1 MFSRRKMIPS
11 DMKGKVLIINPG
23 STSTKI
29 GFYEDGKPMF
39 EINLTHS
46 AEEIA
51 KYDSVMAQ
59 GPMRREAIEGFLSEN
74 GVALESIDLI
84 MARGGLI
91 TPIQA
96 GVYEVTQEMR
106 DALISGKDG
115 VHACNLSALIADDM
129 AKDINRLRQA
139 NGDSAV
145 CKAYIAD
152 APTSDEMLPELKLT
166 GHPAFERRAAF
177 HTLNSRAMV
186 RRYARSVGKTNKD
199 VTVIV
204 AHLGGGSSVS
214 VHRQGLVIDV
224 NDALGGDGPFSPE
237 RAGSVP
243 AFPLV
248 DMCFSGIYSKAEIKK
263 MLVGKGGAV
272 AHLGTNDFR
281 EVSARAEAGDEAA
294 ALFLKA
300 FCISVAKYI
309 GSMAAVVSGK
319 VDAIVLTGGIAHNK
333 YIVEQI
339 TGRVGFIAPV
349 EVYPGENEIE
359 SLAENG
365 YGILAGEFDIK
376 YYHPD
381 RF

>member
-1 MFSRRKMIPS
+1 
-11 DMKGKVLIINPG
+11 MKGKILIINPG

-29 GFYEDGKPMF
+29 AYYEDGQQRF
-39 EINLTHS
+39 ETNLTHS

-51 KYDSVMAQ
+51 KYESVMHQ
-59 GPMRREAIEGFLSEN
+59 GGMRRDAIVNFLAEN
-74 GVALESIDLI
+74 GVDLDSIDLI

-96 GVYEVTQEMR
+96 GVYEVTPQMR
-106 DALISGKDG
+106 EALIEGRNG
-115 VHACNLSALIADDM
+115 VHACNLSALIADDL
-129 AKDINRLRQA
+129 AADINKLRA
-139 NGDSAV
+139 EKGEEGT

-152 APTSDEMLPELKLT
+152 APTSDEMLPELKFT

-204 AHLGGGSSVS
+204 AHMGGGSSVS
-214 VHRQGLVIDV
+214 LHRNGYVIDV
-224 NDALGGDGPFSPE
+224 NDALGGDGPMSPE

-248 DMCFSGIYSKAEIKK
+248 EMCFSGQYSKAEIKK

-281 EVSARAEAGDEAA
+281 EIVSRAAEGEKVYAD
-294 ALFLKA
+294 FLRS

-309 GSMAAVVSGK
+309 GAEATVVAGK
-319 VDAIVLTGGIAHNK
+319 VDAIILTGGIA
-333 YIVEQI
+333 YSQPITSQI
-339 TGRVGFIAPV
+339 TEMVQFIAPV
-349 EVYPGENEIE
+349 EVYPGENELE

-365 YGILAGEFDIK
+365 YGILGGEFEIK
-376 YYHPD
+376 TY
-381 RF
+381 RR

>member
-1 MFSRRKMIPS
+1 
-11 DMKGKVLIINPG
+11 MKGKILIINPG

-29 GFYEDGKPMF
+29 AFYEDGQQRF
-39 EINLTHS
+39 ETNLTHS

-51 KYDSVMAQ
+51 KFESVMHQ
-59 GPMRREAIEGFLSEN
+59 GGMRRDAIVNFLSEN
-74 GVALESIDLI
+74 GVDLDSIDLI

-96 GVYEVTQEMR
+96 GVYEVTQDMR
-106 DALISGKDG
+106 EALIEGRNG
-115 VHACNLSALIADDM
+115 VHACNLSALIADDL
-129 AKDINRLRQA
+129 AADINKSRA
-139 NGDSAV
+139 EKGEEGI

-204 AHLGGGSSVS
+204 AHMGGGSSVS
-214 VHRQGLVIDV
+214 LHRNGYVIDV
-224 NDALGGDGPFSPE
+224 NDALGGDGPMSPE

-248 DMCFSGIYSKAEIKK
+248 EMCFSGQYTKAEIKK

-281 EVSARAEAGDEAA
+281 EIVSRAGEGEKAYVD
-294 ALFLKA
+294 FLRS

-309 GSMAAVVSGK
+309 GAEATVVGGK
-319 VDAIVLTGGIAHNK
+319 VDAIILTGGIA
-333 YIVEQI
+333 YSQPITSQI
-339 TGRVGFIAPV
+339 TEMVQFIAPV
-349 EVYPGENEIE
+349 EVYPGENELE

-365 YGILAGEFDIK
+365 YGILGGEFEIK
-376 YYHPD
+376 TYK
-381 RF
+381 R

>member
-1 MFSRRKMIPS
+1 
-11 DMKGKVLIINPG
+11 MKGKILIINPG

-29 GFYEDGKPMF
+29 GFYEDGHQKF
-39 EINLTHS
+39 EKNLNHS

-51 KYDSVMAQ
+51 KYESVMHQ
-59 GPMRREAIEGFLSEN
+59 GGMRRDAIVNFLTEN
-74 GVALESIDLI
+74 GVELDSIDLI

-91 TPIQA
+91 TPIQT

-106 DALISGKDG
+106 EALMAGRDG

-129 AKDINRLRQA
+129 AADINKSRA
-139 NGDSAV
+139 EKGIDGI

-152 APTSDEMLPELKLT
+152 APTSDDMLPELKIS
-166 GHPAFERRAAF
+166 GHPAFPRRPAF

-186 RRYARSVGKTNKD
+186 RRYARNVGKSNKD

-204 AHLGGGSSVS
+204 AHMGGGTSVS
-214 VHRQGLVIDV
+214 LHKNGLVIDV
-224 NDALGGDGPFSPE
+224 NDALGGDGPMSPE

-248 DMCFSGIYSKAEIKK
+248 EMCFSGQYTKAEIKK

-281 EVSARAEAGDEAA
+281 EIENRAVAGEKQYVD
-294 ALFLKA
+294 FLNA
-300 FCISVAKYI
+300 YCISVAKYI
-309 GSMAAVVSGK
+309 GSMATVVGGK
-319 VDAIVLTGGIAHNK
+319 VDAIILTGGIAYGK
-333 YIVEQI
+333 PI
-339 TGRVGFIAPV
+339 TNPIKEMVQFIAPV
-349 EVYPGENEIE
+349 EVYAGENELE

-365 YGILAGEFDIK
+365 YGILAGEFEVK
-376 YYHPD
+376 TYS
-381 RF
+381 RG

>member
-1 MFSRRKMIPS
+1 
-11 DMKGKVLIINPG
+11 MKGRILVINPG

-29 GFYEDGKPMF
+29 ALYDAGDQMF
-39 EINLTHS
+39 ETNLTHS

-51 KYDSVMAQ
+51 KYDSVMNQ
-59 GPMRREAIEGFLSEN
+59 GGMRRDAIVNFLSQN
-74 GVALESIDLI
+74 GVALESVDLI

-96 GVYEVTQEMR
+96 GVYAVNQDMR
-106 DALISGKDG
+106 DALIEGRNG
-115 VHACNLSALIADDM
+115 VHACNLSALIADDL
-129 AKDINRLRQA
+129 AADINKIREEK
-139 NGDSAV
+139 GEPAV

-166 GHPAFERRAAF
+166 GHPEFERRPAF

-186 RRYARSVGKTNKD
+186 RRYARNVGKTNKD

-204 AHLGGGSSVS
+204 AHMGGGSSVS
-214 VHRQGLVIDV
+214 LHRNGYVIDV
-224 NDALGGDGPFSPE
+224 NDALGGDGPMSPE

-248 DMCFSGIYSKAEIKK
+248 EMCFSGKYSKAEIKK

-281 EVSARAEAGDEAA
+281 EIIAKAEAGDDACKT
-294 ALFLKA
+294 FLKA
-300 FCISVAKYI
+300 FCISVAKYV
-309 GSMAAVVSGK
+309 GAVATVVCGK
-319 VDAIVLTGGIAHNK
+319 VDAIVLTGGIAYSK
-333 YIVEQI
+333 YISDAIAEMVQ
-339 TGRVGFIAPV
+339 FIAPV
-349 EVYPGENEIE
+349 EVYPGENELE

-365 YGILAGEFDIK
+365 YGILAGDFEVS
-376 YYHPD
+376 YYQRPE
-381 RF
+381 

>member
-1 MFSRRKMIPS
+1 
-11 DMKGKVLIINPG
+11 MKGKILIINPG

-29 GFYEDGKPMF
+29 GFYEDGQQLF
-39 EINLTHS
+39 ETNLTHS

-51 KYDSVMAQ
+51 KYESVMDQ
-59 GPMRREAIEGFLSEN
+59 GAMRREAITGFLAEN
-74 GVALESIDLI
+74 GVEIDSIDLI

-91 TPIQA
+91 TPIKA
-96 GVYEVTQEMR
+96 GVYEVTPKMR
-106 DALISGKDG
+106 EALISGKDG

-129 AKDINRLRQA
+129 ASDINKSRQA
-139 NGDSAV
+139 KGESAI

-186 RRYARSVGKTNKD
+186 RRYARSVDKTNKD

-204 AHLGGGSSVS
+204 AHMGGGSSVS
-214 VHRQGLVIDV
+214 LHRNGLVIDV

-243 AFPLV
+243 AFPLIE
-248 DMCFSGIYSKAEIKK
+248 MCFSGKYSKAEIKK

-281 EVSARAEAGDEAA
+281 GIVTRAESGDQDCAR
-294 ALFLKA
+294 FLKA

-309 GSMAAVVSGK
+309 GAMATVVSGK
-319 VDAIVLTGGIAHNK
+319 VDAIVLTGGIAYSN
-333 YIVEQI
+333 YITAEIASMVQ
-339 TGRVGFIAPV
+339 FIAPV
-349 EVYPGENEIE
+349 EVYGGENELE

-365 YGILAGEFDIK
+365 YGILSGEFEINC
-376 YYHPD
+376 Y
-381 RF
+381 

>member
-1 MFSRRKMIPS
+1 
-11 DMKGKVLIINPG
+11 MKGRILIINPG

-29 GFYEDGKPMF
+29 AVYNDGEQML
-39 EINLTHS
+39 ETNLTHS

-51 KYDSVMAQ
+51 KYESVMDQ
-59 GPMRREAIEGFLSEN
+59 GGMRREAIVNFLSQN
-74 GVALESIDLI
+74 GVELDSVDLI

-96 GVYEVTQEMR
+96 GVYAVNQDMR
-106 DALISGKDG
+106 EALIEGRNG
-115 VHACNLSALIADDM
+115 VHACNLSALIADDL
-129 AKDINRLRQA
+129 AADINKIHEEK
-139 NGDSAV
+139 GHPAV

-152 APTSDEMLPELKLT
+152 APTSDEKLPELKIS
-166 GHPAFERRAAF
+166 GHPAFENRAAF

-186 RRYARSVGKTNKD
+186 RRYARNVGKTNKD

-204 AHLGGGSSVS
+204 AHMGGGSSVS
-214 VHRQGLVIDV
+214 LHRNGYVIDV
-224 NDALGGDGPFSPE
+224 NDALGGDGPMSPE

-248 DMCFSGIYSKAEIKK
+248 EMCFSGKYTKAEIKK

-281 EVSARAEAGDEAA
+281 EITARAEAGDEACKNV
-294 ALFLKA
+294 LKA

-309 GSMAAVVSGK
+309 GSVATVVCGK
-319 VDAIVLTGGIAHNK
+319 VDAVVLTGGIAYSK
-333 YIVEQI
+333 YITEAISEMVQ
-339 TGRVGFIAPV
+339 FIAPV
-349 EVYPGENEIE
+349 EVYPGENELE

-365 YGILAGEFDIK
+365 YGILAGEFDVA
-376 YYHPD
+376 YYKRPE
-381 RF
+381 

>member
-1 MFSRRKMIPS
+1 
-11 DMKGKVLIINPG
+11 MKGKVLIINPG

-29 GFYEDGKPMF
+29 GFYQDGQQLF
-39 EINLTHS
+39 ETNLTHS

-51 KYDSVMAQ
+51 KYESVMDQ
-59 GPMRREAIEGFLSEN
+59 GDMRRTAITGFLAEN
-74 GVALESIDLI
+74 GVELDSIDLI

-91 TPIQA
+91 TPIEA

-106 DALISGKDG
+106 EALIEGRNG

-129 AKDINRLRQA
+129 ASDINKSRQA
-139 NGDSAV
+139 KGDSAV

-166 GHPAFERRAAF
+166 GHPEFERRAAF

-186 RRYARSVGKTNKD
+186 RRYARNVGKTNKD

-204 AHLGGGSSVS
+204 AHMGGGSSVS
-214 VHRQGLVIDV
+214 LHRNGLVIDV
-224 NDALGGDGPFSPE
+224 NDALGGDGPMSPE

-248 DMCFSGIYSKAEIKK
+248 DLCFSGKYTKAEIRK

-281 EVSARAEAGDEAA
+281 EITARAQEGDEACA
-294 ALFLKA
+294 NFLKA
-300 FCISVAKYI
+300 FCVSVAKYI
-309 GSMAAVVSGK
+309 GAVATVVCGK
-319 VDAIVLTGGIAHNK
+319 VDAIVLTGGIAYSK
-333 YIVEQI
+333 PI
-339 TGRVGFIAPV
+339 TSAIAEMVQFIAPV
-349 EVYPGENEIE
+349 EVYAGENELE

-365 YGILAGEFDIK
+365 YGILAGEFEIK
-376 YYHPD
+376 RYH
-381 RF
+381 R

>member
-1 MFSRRKMIPS
+1 
-11 DMKGKVLIINPG
+11 MKGRILIINPG

-29 GFYEDGKPMF
+29 AVYNDGDQML
-39 EINLTHS
+39 ETNLTHS

-51 KYDSVMAQ
+51 KYESVMDQ
-59 GPMRREAIEGFLSEN
+59 GGMRREAIVNFLSEN
-74 GVALESIDLI
+74 GVALDSVDLI

-96 GVYEVTQEMR
+96 GVYAVNQDMR
-106 DALISGKDG
+106 DALIEGRNG
-115 VHACNLSALIADDM
+115 VHACNLSALIADDL
-129 AKDINRLRQA
+129 AADINKIHA
-139 NGDSAV
+139 EKGCPAV

-152 APTSDEMLPELKLT
+152 APTSDEKLPELKIS
-166 GHPAFERRAAF
+166 GHPAFENRAAF

-186 RRYARSVGKTNKD
+186 RRYARNVGKTNKD

-204 AHLGGGSSVS
+204 AHMGGGSSVS
-214 VHRQGLVIDV
+214 LHRNGYVIDV
-224 NDALGGDGPFSPE
+224 NDALGGDGPMSPE

-248 DMCFSGIYSKAEIKK
+248 EMCFSGKYSKAEIKK

-281 EVSARAEAGDEAA
+281 EITAKAESGDEACKT
-294 ALFLKA
+294 FLKA

-309 GSMAAVVSGK
+309 GAVATVVCGK
-319 VDAIVLTGGIAHNK
+319 VDAIVLTGGIAYGK
-333 YIVEQI
+333 QVTEAI
-339 TGRVGFIAPV
+339 TEMVQFIAPV
-349 EVYPGENEIE
+349 EVYPGENELE

-365 YGILAGEFDIK
+365 YGILAGEFEVA
-376 YYHPD
+376 YYQKPE
-381 RF
+381 

>member
-1 MFSRRKMIPS
+1 
-11 DMKGKVLIINPG
+11 MKGRVLIINPG

-29 GFYEDGKPMF
+29 GFYNDGEQMF
-39 EINLTHS
+39 ETNLTHS

-51 KYDSVMAQ
+51 KYESVMDQ
-59 GPMRREAIEGFLSEN
+59 GGMRRDAIVNFLSEN
-74 GVALESIDLI
+74 GIELDSIDII

-96 GVYEVTQEMR
+96 GVYVVTEQMR
-106 DALISGKDG
+106 EALIEGKNG
-115 VHACNLSALIADDM
+115 VHACNLSALIADDL
-129 AKDINRLRQA
+129 AGDINKMRAAKGLEG
-139 NGDSAV
+139 N

-152 APTSDEMLPELKLT
+152 APTSDEKLPELKIA
-166 GHPAFERRAAF
+166 GHPAFENRAAF

-204 AHLGGGSSVS
+204 AHMGGGSSVS
-214 VHRQGLVIDV
+214 LHRNGFVIDV
-224 NDALGGDGPFSPE
+224 NDALGGDGPMSPE

-248 DMCFSGIYSKAEIKK
+248 EMCFSGKYSKAEIKK

-281 EVSARAEAGDEAA
+281 EITARAEAGDEACKT
-294 ALFLKA
+294 FLKA

-309 GSMAAVVSGK
+309 GSVATVVCGK
-319 VDAIVLTGGIAHNK
+319 VDAIVLTGGIAYSK
-333 YIVEQI
+333 PI
-339 TGRVGFIAPV
+339 TAAITEMVQFIAPV
-349 EVYPGENEIE
+349 EVYPGENELE

-365 YGILAGEFDIK
+365 YGILAGDFEVK
-376 YYHPD
+376 EYQRPE
-381 RF
+381 

>member
-1 MFSRRKMIPS
+1 
-11 DMKGKVLIINPG
+11 MKGRILIINPG

-29 GFYEDGKPMF
+29 AVYNDGEQML
-39 EINLTHS
+39 ETNLTHS

-51 KYDSVMAQ
+51 KYDSVMDQ
-59 GPMRREAIEGFLSEN
+59 GGMRRDAIVNFLSQN
-74 GVALESIDLI
+74 GVALDSIDLI

-96 GVYEVTQEMR
+96 GVYAVNQDMR
-106 DALISGKDG
+106 DALIEGRNG
-115 VHACNLSALIADDM
+115 VHACNLSALIADDL
-129 AKDINRLRQA
+129 AADINKIHA
-139 NGDSAV
+139 EKGCPAV

-152 APTSDEMLPELKLT
+152 APTSDEKLPELKIS
-166 GHPAFERRAAF
+166 GHPAFENRAAF

-186 RRYARSVGKTNKD
+186 RRYARNVGKTNKD

-204 AHLGGGSSVS
+204 AHMGGGSSVS
-214 VHRQGLVIDV
+214 LHRNGYVIDV
-224 NDALGGDGPFSPE
+224 NDALGGDGPMSPE

-248 DMCFSGIYSKAEIKK
+248 EMCFSGKYSKAEIKK

-281 EVSARAEAGDEAA
+281 EITAKAESGDEACKT
-294 ALFLKA
+294 FLKA

-309 GSMAAVVSGK
+309 GAVATVVCGK
-319 VDAIVLTGGIAHNK
+319 VDAIVLTGGIAYGK
-333 YIVEQI
+333 QVTEAI
-339 TGRVGFIAPV
+339 TEMVQFIAPV
-349 EVYPGENEIE
+349 EVYPGENELE

-365 YGILAGEFDIK
+365 YGILAGEFEVA
-376 YYHPD
+376 YYQKPE
-381 RF
+381 

>member
-1 MFSRRKMIPS
+1 
-11 DMKGKVLIINPG
+11 MKGKILIINPG

-29 GFYEDGKPMF
+29 GFYEDGQQRF
-39 EINLTHS
+39 ETNLTHS

-51 KYDSVMAQ
+51 KYESVMHQ
-59 GPMRREAIEGFLSEN
+59 GGMRRDAIVNFLSEN

-96 GVYEVTQEMR
+96 GVYQVTEQMR
-106 DALISGKDG
+106 EALIAGRDG

-129 AKDINRLRQA
+129 AADITKLRA
-139 NGDSAV
+139 EKGIEGV

-152 APTSDEMLPELKLT
+152 APTSDEMLPELKLS
-166 GHPAFERRAAF
+166 GHPAFQRRAAF

-204 AHLGGGSSVS
+204 AHMGGGTSVS
-214 VHRQGLVIDV
+214 LHRNGYVIDV
-224 NDALGGDGPFSPE
+224 NDALGGDGPMSPE

-248 DMCFSGIYSKAEIKK
+248 EMCFSGKYTKAEIKK

-272 AHLGTNDFR
+272 GHLGTNDFR
-281 EVSARAEAGDEAA
+281 DVVAGAEKGDPAYAE
-294 ALFLKA
+294 FLKA

-309 GSMAAVVSGK
+309 GAMACVVGGK
-319 VDAIVLTGGIAHNK
+319 VDAIVLTGGIAHGK
-333 YIVEQI
+333 VITSQI
-339 TGRVGFIAPV
+339 TEMVQFIAPV
-349 EVYPGENEIE
+349 EVYPGENELE
-359 SLAENG
+359 SLSENG
-365 YGILAGEFDIK
+365 YGVLAGEFEVK
-376 YYHPD
+376 TYSNKLQ
-381 RF
+381 

>member
-1 MFSRRKMIPS
+1 
-11 DMKGKVLIINPG
+11 MKGKILIINPG

-29 GFYEDGKPMF
+29 AYYEDGQQRF
-39 EINLTHS
+39 ETNLTHS

-51 KYDSVMAQ
+51 KYESVMHQ
-59 GPMRREAIEGFLSEN
+59 GGMRRDAIVNFLSEN
-74 GVALESIDLI
+74 GVDLDSIDLI

-106 DALISGKDG
+106 EALIEGRNG
-115 VHACNLSALIADDM
+115 VHACNVSALIADDL
-129 AKDINRLRQA
+129 AADINKLRA
-139 NGDSAV
+139 EKGAECT

-186 RRYARSVGKTNKD
+186 RRYARSVVKTNND

-204 AHLGGGSSVS
+204 AHMVGGSSVS
-214 VHRQGLVIDV
+214 LHRNGYVIDV
-224 NDALGGDGPFSPE
+224 NDALGGDGPMSPE

-248 DMCFSGIYSKAEIKK
+248 EMCFSGQYTKAEIKK

-281 EVSARAEAGDEAA
+281 EIVSRAGEGEKAYVD
-294 ALFLKA
+294 FLRS

-309 GSMAAVVSGK
+309 GAEATVVGGK
-319 VDAIVLTGGIAHNK
+319 VDAIILTGGIA
-333 YIVEQI
+333 YSQPITSQI
-339 TGRVGFIAPV
+339 TEMVQFIAPV
-349 EVYPGENEIE
+349 EVYPGENELE

-365 YGILAGEFDIK
+365 YGILGGEFEIK
-376 YYHPD
+376 TYK
-381 RF
+381 R

>member
-1 MFSRRKMIPS
+1 
-11 DMKGKVLIINPG
+11 MKGRILIINPG

-29 GFYEDGKPMF
+29 AVYNDGEQML
-39 EINLTHS
+39 ETNLTHS

-51 KYDSVMAQ
+51 KYESVMDQ
-59 GPMRREAIEGFLSEN
+59 GGMRREAIVNFLSQN
-74 GVALESIDLI
+74 GVELDSVDLI

-96 GVYEVTQEMR
+96 GVYAVNQDMR
-106 DALISGKDG
+106 EALIEGRNG
-115 VHACNLSALIADDM
+115 VHACNLSALIADDL
-129 AKDINRLRQA
+129 AADINKIHA
-139 NGDSAV
+139 EKGCPAV

-152 APTSDEMLPELKLT
+152 APTSDEKLPELKIS
-166 GHPAFERRAAF
+166 GHPAFENRAAF

-186 RRYARSVGKTNKD
+186 RRYARNVGKTNKD

-204 AHLGGGSSVS
+204 AHMGGGSSVS
-214 VHRQGLVIDV
+214 LHRNGYVIDV
-224 NDALGGDGPFSPE
+224 NDALGGDGPMSPE

-248 DMCFSGIYSKAEIKK
+248 EMCFSGKYTKAEIKK

-281 EVSARAEAGDEAA
+281 EITARAEAGDESCKT
-294 ALFLKA
+294 FLKA

-309 GSMAAVVSGK
+309 GAVATVVCGK
-319 VDAIVLTGGIAHNK
+319 VDAIVLTGGIAYGKQVTEAISEMVH
-333 YIVEQI
+333 
-339 TGRVGFIAPV
+339 FIAPV
-349 EVYPGENEIE
+349 EVYPGENELE

-365 YGILAGEFDIK
+365 YGILAGEFEVA
-376 YYHPD
+376 YYQRPE
-381 RF
+381 

>member
-1 MFSRRKMIPS
+1 
-11 DMKGKVLIINPG
+11 MKGKILIINPG

-29 GFYEDGKPMF
+29 GFYEDGQQRF
-39 EINLTHS
+39 ETNLTHS

-51 KYDSVMAQ
+51 KYESVMHQ
-59 GPMRREAIEGFLSEN
+59 GGMRRDAIVNFLSEN

-96 GVYEVTQEMR
+96 GVYQVTEEMR
-106 DALISGKDG
+106 EALIAGRDG

-129 AKDINRLRQA
+129 AADITKLRA
-139 NGDSAV
+139 EKGIEGV

-152 APTSDEMLPELKLT
+152 APTSDEMLPELKLS
-166 GHPAFERRAAF
+166 GHPAFQRRAAF

-204 AHLGGGSSVS
+204 AHMGGGTSVS
-214 VHRQGLVIDV
+214 LHRNGYVIDV
-224 NDALGGDGPFSPE
+224 NDALGGDGPMSPE

-248 DMCFSGIYSKAEIKK
+248 EMCYSGKYTKAEIKK

-272 AHLGTNDFR
+272 GHLGTNDFR
-281 EVSARAEAGDEAA
+281 DVVAGAEKGDPAYAE
-294 ALFLKA
+294 FLKA

-309 GSMAAVVSGK
+309 GAMACVVGGK
-319 VDAIVLTGGIAHNK
+319 VDAIVLTGGIAHGK
-333 YIVEQI
+333 VITSQI
-339 TGRVGFIAPV
+339 TEMVQFIAPV
-349 EVYPGENEIE
+349 EVYPGENELE

-365 YGILAGEFDIK
+365 YGVLAGEFEVK
-376 YYHPD
+376 TYSNKLQ
-381 RF
+381 

>member
-1 MFSRRKMIPS
+1 
-11 DMKGKVLIINPG
+11 MKGNILIINPG

-29 GFYEDGKPMF
+29 AYYEDGQQRF
-39 EINLTHS
+39 ETNLTHS

-51 KYDSVMAQ
+51 KYESVMHQ
-59 GPMRREAIEGFLSEN
+59 GGMRRDAIVNFLAEN
-74 GVALESIDLI
+74 GVDLDSIDLI

-96 GVYEVTQEMR
+96 GVYEVTPQMR
-106 DALISGKDG
+106 EALIEGRNG
-115 VHACNLSALIADDM
+115 VHACNLSALIADDL
-129 AKDINRLRQA
+129 AADINKLRA
-139 NGDSAV
+139 EKGEEGT

-204 AHLGGGSSVS
+204 AHMGGGSSVS
-214 VHRQGLVIDV
+214 LHRNGYVIDV
-224 NDALGGDGPFSPE
+224 NDALGGDGPMSPE

-248 DMCFSGIYSKAEIKK
+248 EMCFSGQYSKAEIKK

-281 EVSARAEAGDEAA
+281 EIVSRAAEGEKVYAD
-294 ALFLKA
+294 FLRS

-309 GSMAAVVSGK
+309 GAEATVVAGK
-319 VDAIVLTGGIAHNK
+319 VDAIILTGGIA
-333 YIVEQI
+333 YSQPITSQI
-339 TGRVGFIAPV
+339 TEMVQFIAPV
-349 EVYPGENEIE
+349 EVYPGENELE

-365 YGILAGEFDIK
+365 YGILGGEFEIK
-376 YYHPD
+376 TYK
-381 RF
+381 R